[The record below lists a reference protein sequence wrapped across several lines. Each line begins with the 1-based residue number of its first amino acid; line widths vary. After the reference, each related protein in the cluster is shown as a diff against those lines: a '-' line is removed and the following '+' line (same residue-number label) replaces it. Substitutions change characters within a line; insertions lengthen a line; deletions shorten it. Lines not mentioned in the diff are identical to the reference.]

1 MFVNA
6 TAVAKDNVVIKATAV
21 AVNNATD
28 TIGRQVSMWTSQLQ
42 CYTMTT
48 ENCNHLTAQ
57 DIVSSSDNDNIGR
70 ERWREQKRK
79 LMFNCNREKRDF
91 FKLSCFNIVRLN

>member
-21 AVNNATD
+21 AVDNATD
-28 TIGRQVSMWTSQLQ
+28 TIGVQVSMWTLQLQ

-48 ENCNHLTAQ
+48 ENCNHLTAR
-57 DIVSSSDNDNIGR
+57 DIVLSSDNGDMGR
-70 ERWREQKRK
+70 ERWREQKTK
-79 LMFNCNREKRDF
+79 LMFNCNREKRI
-91 FKLSCFNIVRLN
+91 SLNSVVLILCD